1 MKLKHQL
8 LAGFGGMFLL
18 VLTLG
23 VLALWSVSA
32 LQHRTDEMAATARK
46 VQLSLV
52 IPGILNL
59 NRERAL
65 TTLFLDD
72 PEQIR
77 ALDAE
82 RARTVALNDEY
93 LKELDASVVKPEGRE
108 LLKTMAEKRRTY
120 LDALAVFVRQSKG
133 ADRQTLMG
141 TVERE
146 LGDKVRAYQAAY
158 DAMSVHQDGNLKESQ
173 RNADD
178 TARNART
185 AAIVTLVLAVLV
197 SAGLVTW
204 IVRSVLNTLGG
215 EPAEAAGSVALIAR
229 GDLTQPIA
237 NTRPGSLLGN
247 LESMR
252 VELNSTISR
261 LKHGATRLVE
271 FSTTL
276 AQTSRAVADG
286 AGNGSNAAANI
297 AAAIEEMTASIT
309 DLSHNAA
316 NAAQTT
322 RGSGESAARGSKTV
336 LGLTEGMARLS
347 DSVKESADKVADL
360 GRQSDEIRSIVGLIQ
375 SIADQTNLLALNAAI
390 EAARAGEEG
399 RGFAVVADEVRQ
411 LAQRTT
417 VSTQDIASKIQ
428 GIQGNVKAVVAIMDR
443 NVQQV
448 TEGEQL
454 AVQGADAIREIQTGT
469 ASVVTM
475 VGAISDAVGENSA
488 ASQEVARTVEHIA
501 SLSESNSHAARE
513 MAATAGELTAL
524 AEELDGISAQFR
536 TN

>member
-32 LQHRTDEMAATARK
+32 LQHRTDEMATTARK

-454 AVQGADAIREIQTGT
+454 AEKLEAAGVDVRRKTFNGSTHEFFGMGLVVPDAAAAQTFAAHELKRAFGT
-469 ASVVTM
+469 A
-475 VGAISDAVGENSA
+475 ILP
-488 ASQEVARTVEHIA
+488 I
-501 SLSESNSHAARE
+501 
-513 MAATAGELTAL
+513 
-524 AEELDGISAQFR
+524 
-536 TN
+536 